1 MGSPSVS
8 DALGGG
14 APLCVRFGNLF
25 NSPAFFFCH
34 PRGGGFRAVTS
45 LYGKSSCKGSYSF
58 LIF

>member
-25 NSPAFFFCH
+25 NSPVFFSVIH
-34 PRGGGFRAVTS
+34 GGGRVSGGNKLVRKKFV
-45 LYGKSSCKGSYSF
+45 
-58 LIF
+58 